1 MNQANEKEYRD
12 DDAVCILPI
21 STPLRKVKHIEHAID
36 ALQIFNVDTILS
48 VQEEFSPFYHHARFG
63 LKAINMLG
71 ENKPRL
77 ERDAIYRGN
86 GAVMLSRLRNVIAG
100 SLYGKKIGHITMLP
114 EESIKLNSDYEFWL
128 AEQIIK
134 KENS

>member
-1 MNQANEKEYRD
+1 MEQIIDRKYGD

-21 STPLRKVKHIEHAID
+21 STPLRKAKHIEHAID
-36 ALQIFNVDTILS
+36 ALHIFNVDTILS
-48 VQEEFSPFYHHARFG
+48 VQEEFSPFYHHERFG
-63 LKAINMLG
+63 LKAINVLA

-86 GAVMLSRLRNVIAG
+86 GAVTLSRLRDIIGG